1 MFKFISKTITP
12 LYFRGYLYLWIG
24 MVTVGIATMMQ
35 MTARGYLAYELTNS
49 ASKLT
54 YVNVAFAFPMLSLSL
69 FGGALSDRLDKQKII
84 QIGQFGAASL
94 GFLIAAIIFS
104 NYINWLHLLAV
115 SFVQGGIWA
124 FMVPSRHS
132 FIAELVP
139 RKNLNSAIALN
150 SAGFN
155 VSNLI
160 APAVSGLIYGLAG
173 PGVVYSIIGGL
184 ALTGVFFTF
193 IIKPEMRMGNDIR
206 GSNKSEKKE
215 ILAEIKI
222 GLIYIYHE
230 KLLFSLLIAS
240 LIFSLLAEPFR
251 FMLPIFVKD
260 IYLKGPEAMG
270 LLTTLMGLG
279 SVIGSIIIAG
289 IESNKR
295 GLIWIIGGFLT
306 GGCLLILSISDSYTI
321 SLIVMIFLGVSDSI
335 RRTLSMSIMMEKTRP
350 DLRGRVMSIY
360 MLNWGLIPL
369 GALPAGILAD
379 IIGAQST
386 IGILSILLL
395 VASALV
401 LITQKELRT
410 VN

>member
-24 MVTVGIATMMQ
+24 MVAVGIATMMQ

-104 NYINWLHLLAV
+104 NHINWLHLLAV

-124 FMVPSRHS
+124 FMVPSRHA

-160 APAVSGLIYGLAG
+160 APAVAGLIYGLAG

-193 IIKPEMRMGNDIR
+193 IIKPEMRMGNDILD
-206 GSNKSEKKE
+206 SNKSEKKE

-222 GLIYIYHE
+222 GLIYIYNE

-279 SVIGSIIIAG
+279 SVIASIIIAG

-321 SLIVMIFLGVSDSI
+321 SLIVMIFLGIADSI

>member
-1 MFKFISKTITP
+1 MFNFMSKTITP
-12 LYFRGYLYLWIG
+12 LYFKGYLYLWIG
-24 MVTVGIATMMQ
+24 MVAVGIATMMQ

-84 QIGQFGAASL
+84 QTGQFAAA
-94 GFLIAAIIFS
+94 FLAFVISALIFLDH
-104 NYINWLHLLAV
+104 INWLHLLTV
-115 SFVQGGIWA
+115 SFIQGGIWA

-132 FIAELVP
+132 FIADLVP
-139 RKNLNSAIALN
+139 DKNLNSAIALN

-160 APAVSGLIYGLAG
+160 APAVAGLVYGLSG

-184 ALTGVFFTF
+184 ALMGVFFTF
-193 IIKPEMRMGNDIR
+193 IIKPEMRIIDEIPNT
-206 GSNKSEKKE
+206 NKSEKKE
-215 ILAEIKI
+215 IFTEIKI
-222 GLIYIYHE
+222 GLTYIYNE

-251 FMLPIFVKD
+251 FLLPIFVKD

-279 SVIGSIIIAG
+279 SVIASVIIAG
-289 IESNKR
+289 IDANKR
-295 GLIWIIGGFLT
+295 GLIWIIGGFIT
-306 GGCLLILSISDSYTI
+306 GGSLLTLAISDSYVI
-321 SLIVMIFLGVSDSI
+321 SMVVMIFMGASDSI

-350 DLRGRVMSIY
+350 DLRGRIMSIY

-369 GALPAGILAD
+369 GALPAGIVAD

-386 IGILSILLL
+386 IGILSILL
-395 VASALV
+395 VISSVVV
-401 LITQKELRT
+401 LITQKELRN

>member
-1 MFKFISKTITP
+1 MFNFISKTISP
-12 LYFRGYLYLWIG
+12 LYFKGYLYLWIG
-24 MVTVGIATMMQ
+24 MVAVGIATMMQ

-84 QIGQFGAASL
+84 QIGQFAAGSL
-94 GFLIAAIIFS
+94 GFLISALIFS
-104 NYINWLHLLAV
+104 NSINWLHLLAV

-124 FMVPSRHS
+124 FMVPSRHA

-139 RKNLNSAIALN
+139 GKNLNSAIALN

-193 IIKPEMRMGNDIR
+193 MIKPEMRISNDIP

-222 GLIYIYHE
+222 GLKYIYNE
-230 KLLFSLLIAS
+230 KLLFSLLMSS

-279 SVIGSIIIAG
+279 SVIASIIIAG

-321 SLIVMIFLGVSDSI
+321 SLIVMIFMGISDSI

-369 GALPAGILAD
+369 GALPAGIVAD

-401 LITQKELRT
+401 LITQKELRA

>member
-124 FMVPSRHS
+124 FMVPSRHA

-222 GLIYIYHE
+222 GLIYIYNE

>member
-1 MFKFISKTITP
+1 MFNFMSKTITP
-12 LYFRGYLYLWIG
+12 LYFKGYLYLWIG
-24 MVTVGIATMMQ
+24 MVAVGIATMMQ
-35 MTARGYLAYELTNS
+35 MTARGYLAYDLTNS

-84 QIGQFGAASL
+84 QTGQFAAA
-94 GFLIAAIIFS
+94 FLAFVISALIFS
-104 NYINWLHLLAV
+104 DHINWLHLLTV
-115 SFVQGGIWA
+115 SFIQGGIWA

-132 FIAELVP
+132 FIADLVP
-139 RKNLNSAIALN
+139 DKNLNSAIALN

-160 APAVSGLIYGLAG
+160 APAVAGLIYGLSG
-173 PGVVYSIIGGL
+173 PAVVYSIIGGL
-184 ALTGVFFTF
+184 ALMGVFFTF
-193 IIKPEMRMGNDIR
+193 IIKPEMRIIDEIPNT
-206 GSNKSEKKE
+206 NKSEKKE
-215 ILAEIKI
+215 IFAEIKI
-222 GLIYIYHE
+222 GLTYIYNE

-251 FMLPIFVKD
+251 FLLPIFVKD

-279 SVIGSIIIAG
+279 SVIASVIIAG
-289 IESNKR
+289 IDANKR
-295 GLIWIIGGFLT
+295 GLIWIIGGFITAGSLLT
-306 GGCLLILSISDSYTI
+306 LAISDSYVI
-321 SLIVMIFLGVSDSI
+321 SMVVMIFMGASDSI

-350 DLRGRVMSIY
+350 DLRGRIMSIY

-369 GALPAGILAD
+369 GALPAGIVAD

-386 IGILSILLL
+386 IGILSILL
-395 VASALV
+395 VISSVVV
-401 LITQKELRT
+401 LITQKELRN

>member
-1 MFKFISKTITP
+1 MFNFMSKTITP

-24 MVTVGIATMMQ
+24 MVAVGIATMMQ

-84 QIGQFGAASL
+84 QIGQFSAA
-94 GFLIAAIIFS
+94 FLAFIIAALIFS
-104 NYINWLHLLAV
+104 DYINWLHLLTV

-139 RKNLNSAIALN
+139 GKNLNSAIALN

-160 APAVSGLIYGLAG
+160 APAVAGLIYGLAG
-173 PGVVYSIIGGL
+173 PGYVYTIIGGL
-184 ALTGVFFTF
+184 ALIGVFFTF
-193 IIKPEMRMGNDIR
+193 IIKPEMRQSNDIPD
-206 GSNKSEKKE
+206 NNQSEKKE
-215 ILAEIKI
+215 ILSEIKI
-222 GLIYIYHE
+222 GLIYIYNE
-230 KLLFSLLIAS
+230 KLLFSLLIAP

-251 FMLPIFVKD
+251 FLLPIFVKD
-260 IYLKGPEAMG
+260 IYLRGPEAMG

-279 SVIGSIIIAG
+279 SVIASIIIAG
-289 IESNKR
+289 IDANKR
-295 GLIWIIGGFLT
+295 GLIWIIGGFIT
-306 GGCLLILSISDSYTI
+306 GGCLLALAISDSYVI
-321 SLIVMIFLGVSDSI
+321 SMIVMVFMGASDSI

-350 DLRGRVMSIY
+350 DLRGRIMSIY

-369 GALPAGILAD
+369 GALPAGIVAD

-395 VASALV
+395 ISSALV

>member
-24 MVTVGIATMMQ
+24 MVAVGIATMMQ

-124 FMVPSRHS
+124 FMVPSRHA

-160 APAVSGLIYGLAG
+160 APAVAGLIYGLAG

-193 IIKPEMRMGNDIR
+193 IIKPEMRMGNDILD
-206 GSNKSEKKE
+206 SNKSEKKE

-222 GLIYIYHE
+222 GLIYIYNE

-279 SVIGSIIIAG
+279 SVIASIIIAG

-321 SLIVMIFLGVSDSI
+321 SLIVMIFLGIADSI

>member
-1 MFKFISKTITP
+1 MFNFMSKTITP
-12 LYFRGYLYLWIG
+12 LYFKGYLYLWIG
-24 MVTVGIATMMQ
+24 MVAVGIATMMQ
-35 MTARGYLAYELTNS
+35 MTARGYLAYDLTNS

-84 QIGQFGAASL
+84 QTGQFAAA
-94 GFLIAAIIFS
+94 FLAFVISALIFS
-104 NYINWLHLLAV
+104 DHINWLHLLTV
-115 SFVQGGIWA
+115 SFIQGGIWA

-132 FIAELVP
+132 FIADLVP
-139 RKNLNSAIALN
+139 DKNLNSAIALN

-160 APAVSGLIYGLAG
+160 APAVAGLIYGLSG
-173 PGVVYSIIGGL
+173 PAVVYSIIGGL
-184 ALTGVFFTF
+184 ALMGVFFTF
-193 IIKPEMRMGNDIR
+193 IIKPEMRIIDEIPNT
-206 GSNKSEKKE
+206 NKSEKKE
-215 ILAEIKI
+215 IFAEIKI
-222 GLIYIYHE
+222 GLTYIYNE

-251 FMLPIFVKD
+251 FLLPIFVKD

-279 SVIGSIIIAG
+279 SVIASVIIAG
-289 IESNKR
+289 IDANKR
-295 GLIWIIGGFLT
+295 GLIWIIGGFITAGSLLT
-306 GGCLLILSISDSYTI
+306 LAISDSYVI
-321 SLIVMIFLGVSDSI
+321 SMVVMIFMGASDSI

-350 DLRGRVMSIY
+350 DLRGRIMSIY

-369 GALPAGILAD
+369 GALPAGIVAD

-386 IGILSILLL
+386 IGILSILLVISSL
-395 VASALV
+395 VV
-401 LITQKELRT
+401 LITQKELRN

>member
-1 MFKFISKTITP
+1 MFNFMSKTITP
-12 LYFRGYLYLWIG
+12 LYFKGYLYLWIG
-24 MVTVGIATMMQ
+24 MVAVGIATMMQ

-84 QIGQFGAASL
+84 QTGQFAAA
-94 GFLIAAIIFS
+94 FLAFVISALIFS
-104 NYINWLHLLAV
+104 DHINWLHLLTV
-115 SFVQGGIWA
+115 SFIQGGIWA

-132 FIAELVP
+132 FIADLVP
-139 RKNLNSAIALN
+139 DKNLNSAIALN

-160 APAVSGLIYGLAG
+160 APAVAGLIYGLSG
-173 PGVVYSIIGGL
+173 PAVVYSIIGGL
-184 ALTGVFFTF
+184 ALMGVFFTF
-193 IIKPEMRMGNDIR
+193 IIKPEMRIIDEIPNT
-206 GSNKSEKKE
+206 NKSEKKE
-215 ILAEIKI
+215 IFAEIKI
-222 GLIYIYHE
+222 GLKYIYKE

-240 LIFSLLAEPFR
+240 LIFSLLAAPFR
-251 FMLPIFVKD
+251 LLLPIFVKD
-260 IYLKGPEAMG
+260 IYFKRPEAMG

-279 SVIGSIIIAG
+279 SVIASVIIAG
-289 IESNKR
+289 IDANKR
-295 GLIWIIGGFLT
+295 GLIWIIGGFIT
-306 GGCLLILSISDSYTI
+306 GGSLLTLAISDSYVI
-321 SLIVMIFLGVSDSI
+321 SMVVMIFMGASDSI

-350 DLRGRVMSIY
+350 DLRGRIMSIY

-369 GALPAGILAD
+369 GALPAGIVAD

-386 IGILSILLL
+386 IGILSILL
-395 VASALV
+395 VISSVVV
-401 LITQKELRT
+401 LITQKELRN

>member
-1 MFKFISKTITP
+1 MFNFMSKTITP
-12 LYFRGYLYLWIG
+12 LYFKGYLYLWIG
-24 MVTVGIATMMQ
+24 MVAVGIATMMQ

-84 QIGQFGAASL
+84 QTGQFAAA
-94 GFLIAAIIFS
+94 FLAFVISALIFS
-104 NYINWLHLLAV
+104 DHINWLHLLTV
-115 SFVQGGIWA
+115 SFIQGGIWA
-124 FMVPSRHS
+124 FIVPSRHS
-132 FIAELVP
+132 FIADLVP
-139 RKNLNSAIALN
+139 DKNLNSAIALN

-155 VSNLI
+155 VSNLL
-160 APAVSGLIYGLAG
+160 APAVAGLVYWLSG

-184 ALTGVFFTF
+184 ALMGVFFTF
-193 IIKPEMRMGNDIR
+193 IIKPEMRIIDEIPNT
-206 GSNKSEKKE
+206 NKSEKKE
-215 ILAEIKI
+215 IFAEIKI
-222 GLIYIYHE
+222 GLTYIFNE

-251 FMLPIFVKD
+251 FLLPIFVKD

-279 SVIGSIIIAG
+279 SVIASVIIAG
-289 IESNKR
+289 IDANKR
-295 GLIWIIGGFLT
+295 GLIWIIGGFIT
-306 GGCLLILSISDSYTI
+306 GGSLLTLAISDSYVI
-321 SLIVMIFLGVSDSI
+321 SMVVMIFMGASDSI

-350 DLRGRVMSIY
+350 DLRGRIMSIY

-369 GALPAGILAD
+369 GALPAGIVAD

-386 IGILSILLL
+386 IGILSILL
-395 VASALV
+395 VISSAVV
-401 LITQKELRT
+401 LITQKELRN

>member
-1 MFKFISKTITP
+1 MFNFMSKTITP

-24 MVTVGIATMMQ
+24 MVAVGIATMMQ

-84 QIGQFGAASL
+84 QIGQFFAA
-94 GFLIAAIIFS
+94 FLAFIIAALIFS
-104 NYINWLHLLAV
+104 DYINWLHLLTV

-139 RKNLNSAIALN
+139 GKNLNSAIALN

-160 APAVSGLIYGLAG
+160 APAVAGLIYGLAG
-173 PGVVYSIIGGL
+173 PGYVYTIIGGL
-184 ALTGVFFTF
+184 ALIGVFFTF
-193 IIKPEMRMGNDIR
+193 IIKSEMRQSNDIPD
-206 GSNKSEKKE
+206 NNQSEKKE
-215 ILAEIKI
+215 ILSEIKI
-222 GLIYIYHE
+222 GLIYMYNE

-251 FMLPIFVKD
+251 FLLPIFVKD
-260 IYLKGPEAMG
+260 IYFKGPEAMG

-279 SVIGSIIIAG
+279 SVIASIIIAG
-289 IESNKR
+289 IDANKR
-295 GLIWIIGGFLT
+295 GFIWIIGGFIT
-306 GGCLLILSISDSYTI
+306 GGCLLTLAISDSYTV
-321 SLIVMIFLGVSDSI
+321 SLIVMIFMGASDSI

-369 GALPAGILAD
+369 GALPAGIVAD
-379 IIGAQST
+379 IIGAQGT

-395 VASALV
+395 ISSAIV
-401 LITQKELRT
+401 LITQKELRN

>member
-1 MFKFISKTITP
+1 MFNFMSKTITP
-12 LYFRGYLYLWIG
+12 LYFKGYLYLWIG
-24 MVTVGIATMMQ
+24 MVAVGIATMMQ

-84 QIGQFGAASL
+84 QTGQFAAA
-94 GFLIAAIIFS
+94 FLAFVISALIFLDH
-104 NYINWLHLLAV
+104 INWLHLLTV
-115 SFVQGGIWA
+115 SFIQGGIWA

-132 FIAELVP
+132 FIADLVP
-139 RKNLNSAIALN
+139 DKNLNSAIALN

-160 APAVSGLIYGLAG
+160 APAVAGLVYGLSG

-184 ALTGVFFTF
+184 ALMGVFFTF
-193 IIKPEMRMGNDIR
+193 IIKPEMRIIDEIPNT
-206 GSNKSEKKE
+206 NKSEKKE
-215 ILAEIKI
+215 IFAEIKI
-222 GLIYIYHE
+222 GLTYIYNE

-251 FMLPIFVKD
+251 FLLPIFVKD
-260 IYLKGPEAMG
+260 IYFKGPEAMG

-279 SVIGSIIIAG
+279 SVIASVIIAG
-289 IESNKR
+289 IDANKR
-295 GLIWIIGGFLT
+295 GLIWIIGGFIT
-306 GGCLLILSISDSYTI
+306 GGSLLTLAISDSYVI
-321 SLIVMIFLGVSDSI
+321 SMVVMIFMGASDSI

-350 DLRGRVMSIY
+350 DLRGRIMSIY

-369 GALPAGILAD
+369 GALPAGIVAD

-386 IGILSILLL
+386 IGILSILL
-395 VASALV
+395 VISSVVV
-401 LITQKELRT
+401 LITQKELRN

>member
-1 MFKFISKTITP
+1 MFNFMSKTITP
-12 LYFRGYLYLWIG
+12 LYFKGYLYLWIG
-24 MVTVGIATMMQ
+24 MVAVGIATMMQ

-84 QIGQFGAASL
+84 QTGQFAAA
-94 GFLIAAIIFS
+94 FLAFVISALIFLDH
-104 NYINWLHLLAV
+104 INWLHLLTV
-115 SFVQGGIWA
+115 SFIQGGIWA

-132 FIAELVP
+132 FIADLVP
-139 RKNLNSAIALN
+139 DKNLNSAIALN

-160 APAVSGLIYGLAG
+160 APAVAGLVYGLSG

-184 ALTGVFFTF
+184 ALMGVFFTF
-193 IIKPEMRMGNDIR
+193 IIKPEMRIIDEIPNT
-206 GSNKSEKKE
+206 NKSEKKE
-215 ILAEIKI
+215 IFAEIKI
-222 GLIYIYHE
+222 GLKYIYKE

-251 FMLPIFVKD
+251 FLLPIFVKD

-279 SVIGSIIIAG
+279 SVIASVIIAG
-289 IESNKR
+289 IDANKR
-295 GLIWIIGGFLT
+295 GLIWIIGGFIT
-306 GGCLLILSISDSYTI
+306 GGSLLTLAISDSYVI
-321 SLIVMIFLGVSDSI
+321 SMVVMIFMGASDSI

-350 DLRGRVMSIY
+350 DLRGRIMSIY

-369 GALPAGILAD
+369 GALPAGIVAD

-386 IGILSILLL
+386 IGILSILL
-395 VASALV
+395 VISSVVV
-401 LITQKELRT
+401 LITQKELRN

>member
-124 FMVPSRHS
+124 FMVPSRHA

-222 GLIYIYHE
+222 GLIYIYNE

-279 SVIGSIIIAG
+279 SVIASIIIAG

>member
-124 FMVPSRHS
+124 FMVPSRHA

-222 GLIYIYHE
+222 GLIYIYNE

-279 SVIGSIIIAG
+279 SVIASIIIAG

-321 SLIVMIFLGVSDSI
+321 SLIVMIFLGISDSI

>member
-1 MFKFISKTITP
+1 MFNFMSKTITP
-12 LYFRGYLYLWIG
+12 LYFKGYLYLWIG
-24 MVTVGIATMMQ
+24 MVAVGIATMMQ
-35 MTARGYLAYELTNS
+35 MTARGYLAYDLTNS

-84 QIGQFGAASL
+84 QTGQFAAA
-94 GFLIAAIIFS
+94 FLAFVISALIFLDH
-104 NYINWLHLLAV
+104 INWLHLLTV
-115 SFVQGGIWA
+115 SFIQGGIWA

-132 FIAELVP
+132 FIADLVP
-139 RKNLNSAIALN
+139 DKNLNSAIALN

-160 APAVSGLIYGLAG
+160 APAVAGLVYGLSG

-184 ALTGVFFTF
+184 ALMGVFFTF
-193 IIKPEMRMGNDIR
+193 IIKPEMRIIDEIPNT
-206 GSNKSEKKE
+206 NKSEKKE
-215 ILAEIKI
+215 IFAEIKI
-222 GLIYIYHE
+222 GLTYIYNE

-251 FMLPIFVKD
+251 FLLPIFVKD

-279 SVIGSIIIAG
+279 SVIASVIIAG
-289 IESNKR
+289 IDANKR
-295 GLIWIIGGFLT
+295 GLIWIIGGFIT
-306 GGCLLILSISDSYTI
+306 GGSLLTLAISDSYVI
-321 SLIVMIFLGVSDSI
+321 SMVVMILMGGSDSI

-350 DLRGRVMSIY
+350 DLRGRIMSIY

-369 GALPAGILAD
+369 GALPAGIVAD

-386 IGILSILLL
+386 IGILSILL
-395 VASALV
+395 VISSVVV
-401 LITQKELRT
+401 LITQKELRN

>member
-1 MFKFISKTITP
+1 MSKTITP
-12 LYFRGYLYLWIG
+12 LYFKGYLYLWIG
-24 MVTVGIATMMQ
+24 MVAVGIATMMQ

-84 QIGQFGAASL
+84 QTGQFAAA
-94 GFLIAAIIFS
+94 FLAFVISALIFS
-104 NYINWLHLLAV
+104 DHINWLHLLTV
-115 SFVQGGIWA
+115 SFIQGGIWA

-132 FIAELVP
+132 FIADLVP
-139 RKNLNSAIALN
+139 DKNLNSAIALN

-160 APAVSGLIYGLAG
+160 APAVAGLIYGLSG
-173 PGVVYSIIGGL
+173 PAVVYSIIGGL
-184 ALTGVFFTF
+184 ALMGVFFTF
-193 IIKPEMRMGNDIR
+193 IIKPEMRIIDEIPNT
-206 GSNKSEKKE
+206 NKSEKKE
-215 ILAEIKI
+215 IFAEIKI
-222 GLIYIYHE
+222 GLTYIYNE

-251 FMLPIFVKD
+251 FLLPIFVKD

-279 SVIGSIIIAG
+279 SVIASVIIAG
-289 IESNKR
+289 IDANKR
-295 GLIWIIGGFLT
+295 GLIWIIGGFITAGSLLT
-306 GGCLLILSISDSYTI
+306 LAISDSYVI
-321 SLIVMIFLGVSDSI
+321 SMVVMIFMGASDSI

-350 DLRGRVMSIY
+350 DLRGRIMSIY

-369 GALPAGILAD
+369 GALPAGIVAD

-386 IGILSILLL
+386 IGILSILL
-395 VASALV
+395 VISSVVV
-401 LITQKELRT
+401 LITQKELRN

>member
-1 MFKFISKTITP
+1 MFNFMSKTITP
-12 LYFRGYLYLWIG
+12 LYFKGYLYLWIG
-24 MVTVGIATMMQ
+24 MVAVGIATMMQ
-35 MTARGYLAYELTNS
+35 MTARGYLAYDLTNS

-84 QIGQFGAASL
+84 QTGQFAAA
-94 GFLIAAIIFS
+94 FLAFVISALIFLDH
-104 NYINWLHLLAV
+104 INWLHLLTV
-115 SFVQGGIWA
+115 SFIQGGIWA

-132 FIAELVP
+132 FIADLVP
-139 RKNLNSAIALN
+139 DKNLNSAIALN

-160 APAVSGLIYGLAG
+160 APAVAGLIYGLSG
-173 PGVVYSIIGGL
+173 PAVVYSIIGGL
-184 ALTGVFFTF
+184 ALMGVFFTF
-193 IIKPEMRMGNDIR
+193 IIKPEMRIIDEIPNT
-206 GSNKSEKKE
+206 NKSEKKE
-215 ILAEIKI
+215 IFAEIKI
-222 GLIYIYHE
+222 GLTYIFNE

-251 FMLPIFVKD
+251 FLLPIFVKD

-279 SVIGSIIIAG
+279 SVIASVIIAG
-289 IESNKR
+289 IDANKR
-295 GLIWIIGGFLT
+295 GLIWIIGGFIT
-306 GGCLLILSISDSYTI
+306 GGSLLTLAISDSYVI
-321 SLIVMIFLGVSDSI
+321 SMVVMIFMGASDSI

-350 DLRGRVMSIY
+350 DLRGRIMSIY

-369 GALPAGILAD
+369 GALPAGIVAD

-386 IGILSILLL
+386 IGILSILL
-395 VASALV
+395 VISSVVV
-401 LITQKELRT
+401 LITQKELRN

>member
-1 MFKFISKTITP
+1 MFNFMSKTITP
-12 LYFRGYLYLWIG
+12 LYFKGYLYLWIG
-24 MVTVGIATMMQ
+24 MVAVGIATMMQ

-54 YVNVAFAFPMLSLSL
+54 YVNVAFAFPMLSL

-84 QIGQFGAASL
+84 QTGQFAAA
-94 GFLIAAIIFS
+94 FLAFVISALIFS
-104 NYINWLHLLAV
+104 DHINWLHLLTV
-115 SFVQGGIWA
+115 SFIQGGIWA

-132 FIAELVP
+132 FIADLVP
-139 RKNLNSAIALN
+139 DKNLNSAIALN

-160 APAVSGLIYGLAG
+160 APAVAGLIYGLSG
-173 PGVVYSIIGGL
+173 PAVVYSIIGGL
-184 ALTGVFFTF
+184 ALMGVFFTF
-193 IIKPEMRMGNDIR
+193 IIKPEMRIIDEIPNT
-206 GSNKSEKKE
+206 NKSEKKE
-215 ILAEIKI
+215 IFAEIKI
-222 GLIYIYHE
+222 GLKYIYKE

-251 FMLPIFVKD
+251 FLLPIFVKD
-260 IYLKGPEAMG
+260 IYFKGPEAMG

-279 SVIGSIIIAG
+279 SVIASVIIAG
-289 IESNKR
+289 IDANKR
-295 GLIWIIGGFLT
+295 GLIWIIGGFIT
-306 GGCLLILSISDSYTI
+306 GGSLLTLAISDSYVI
-321 SLIVMIFLGVSDSI
+321 SMVVMIFMGASDSI

-350 DLRGRVMSIY
+350 DLRGRIMSIY

-369 GALPAGILAD
+369 GALPAGIVAD

-386 IGILSILLL
+386 IGILSILL
-395 VASALV
+395 VISSVVV
-401 LITQKELRT
+401 LITQKELRN

>member
-1 MFKFISKTITP
+1 MCI
-12 LYFRGYLYLWIG
+12 RDRG
-24 MVTVGIATMMQ
+24 MVAVGIATMMQ
-35 MTARGYLAYELTNS
+35 MTARGYLAYDLTNS

-84 QIGQFGAASL
+84 QTGQFAAA
-94 GFLIAAIIFS
+94 FLAFVISALIFS
-104 NYINWLHLLAV
+104 DHINWLHLLTV
-115 SFVQGGIWA
+115 SFIQGGIWA

-132 FIAELVP
+132 FIADLVP
-139 RKNLNSAIALN
+139 DKNLNSAIALN

-160 APAVSGLIYGLAG
+160 APAVAGLIYGLSG
-173 PGVVYSIIGGL
+173 PAVVYSIIGGL
-184 ALTGVFFTF
+184 ALMGVFFTF
-193 IIKPEMRMGNDIR
+193 IIKPEMRIIDEIPNT
-206 GSNKSEKKE
+206 NKSEKKE
-215 ILAEIKI
+215 IFAEIKI
-222 GLIYIYHE
+222 GLTYIYNE

-251 FMLPIFVKD
+251 FLLPIFVKD

-279 SVIGSIIIAG
+279 SVIASVIIAG
-289 IESNKR
+289 IDANKR
-295 GLIWIIGGFLT
+295 GLIWIIGGFIT
-306 GGCLLILSISDSYTI
+306 GGSLLTLAISDSYVI
-321 SLIVMIFLGVSDSI
+321 SMVVMIFMGASDSI

-350 DLRGRVMSIY
+350 DLRGRIMSIY

-369 GALPAGILAD
+369 GALPAGIVAD
-379 IIGAQST
+379 NLGAQST
-386 IGILSILLL
+386 IGILSILL
-395 VASALV
+395 VISSVVV
-401 LITQKELRT
+401 LITQKELRN

>member
-124 FMVPSRHS
+124 FMVPSRHA

-155 VSNLI
+155 VFLSRSLSFLI
-160 APAVSGLIYGLAG
+160 
-173 PGVVYSIIGGL
+173 
-184 ALTGVFFTF
+184 
-193 IIKPEMRMGNDIR
+193 
-206 GSNKSEKKE
+206 
-215 ILAEIKI
+215 
-222 GLIYIYHE
+222 
-230 KLLFSLLIAS
+230 
-240 LIFSLLAEPFR
+240 
-251 FMLPIFVKD
+251 
-260 IYLKGPEAMG
+260 
-270 LLTTLMGLG
+270 
-279 SVIGSIIIAG
+279 
-289 IESNKR
+289 
-295 GLIWIIGGFLT
+295 
-306 GGCLLILSISDSYTI
+306 
-321 SLIVMIFLGVSDSI
+321 
-335 RRTLSMSIMMEKTRP
+335 
-350 DLRGRVMSIY
+350 
-360 MLNWGLIPL
+360 
-369 GALPAGILAD
+369 
-379 IIGAQST
+379 
-386 IGILSILLL
+386 
-395 VASALV
+395 
-401 LITQKELRT
+401 
-410 VN
+410 

>member
-1 MFKFISKTITP
+1 MFNFMSKTITP
-12 LYFRGYLYLWIG
+12 LYFKGYLYLWIG
-24 MVTVGIATMMQ
+24 MVAVGIATMMQ
-35 MTARGYLAYELTNS
+35 MTARGYLAYDLTNS

-54 YVNVAFAFPMLSLSL
+54 YVNVAFAFPMLYLSL

-84 QIGQFGAASL
+84 QTGQFAAA
-94 GFLIAAIIFS
+94 FLAFVISALIFS
-104 NYINWLHLLAV
+104 DYINWLHLLTV
-115 SFVQGGIWA
+115 SFIQGGIWA

-132 FIAELVP
+132 FIADLVP
-139 RKNLNSAIALN
+139 DKNLNSAIALN

-160 APAVSGLIYGLAG
+160 APAVAGLVYGLSG

-184 ALTGVFFTF
+184 ALMGVFFTF
-193 IIKPEMRMGNDIR
+193 IIKPEMRIIDEIPNT
-206 GSNKSEKKE
+206 NKSEKKE
-215 ILAEIKI
+215 IFAEIKI
-222 GLIYIYHE
+222 GLKYIYKE

-251 FMLPIFVKD
+251 FLLPIFVKD

-279 SVIGSIIIAG
+279 SVIASVIIAG
-289 IESNKR
+289 IDANKR
-295 GLIWIIGGFLT
+295 GLIWIIGGFITAGSLLT
-306 GGCLLILSISDSYTI
+306 LAISDSYVI
-321 SLIVMIFLGVSDSI
+321 SMVVMIFMGASDSI

-350 DLRGRVMSIY
+350 DLRGRIMSIY

-369 GALPAGILAD
+369 GALPAGIVAD

-386 IGILSILLL
+386 IGILSILL
-395 VASALV
+395 VISSVVV
-401 LITQKELRT
+401 LITQKELRN

>member
-124 FMVPSRHS
+124 FMVPSRHA

-222 GLIYIYHE
+222 GLIYIYNE

-306 GGCLLILSISDSYTI
+306 GGCLLILSISDSYAI
-321 SLIVMIFLGVSDSI
+321 SLIVMIFLGISDSI

>member
-1 MFKFISKTITP
+1 MFNFMSKTITP
-12 LYFRGYLYLWIG
+12 LYFKGYLYLWIG
-24 MVTVGIATMMQ
+24 MVAVGIATMMQ
-35 MTARGYLAYELTNS
+35 MTARGYLAYDLTNS

-84 QIGQFGAASL
+84 QTGQFAAA
-94 GFLIAAIIFS
+94 FLAFVISALIFLDH
-104 NYINWLHLLAV
+104 INWLHLLTV
-115 SFVQGGIWA
+115 SFIQGGIWA

-132 FIAELVP
+132 FIADLVP
-139 RKNLNSAIALN
+139 DKNLNSAIALN

-160 APAVSGLIYGLAG
+160 APAVAGLVYGLSG

-184 ALTGVFFTF
+184 ALMGVFFTF
-193 IIKPEMRMGNDIR
+193 IIKPEMRIIDEIPNT
-206 GSNKSEKKE
+206 NKSEKKE
-215 ILAEIKI
+215 IFAEIKI
-222 GLIYIYHE
+222 GLTYIYNE

-251 FMLPIFVKD
+251 FLLPIFVKD

-279 SVIGSIIIAG
+279 SVIASVIIAG
-289 IESNKR
+289 IDANKR
-295 GLIWIIGGFLT
+295 GLIWIIGGFIT
-306 GGCLLILSISDSYTI
+306 GGSLLTLAISDSYVI
-321 SLIVMIFLGVSDSI
+321 SMVVMIFMGASDSI

-350 DLRGRVMSIY
+350 DLRGRIMSIY

-369 GALPAGILAD
+369 GALPAGIVAD

-386 IGILSILLL
+386 IGILSILL
-395 VASALV
+395 VISSVVV
-401 LITQKELRT
+401 LITQKELRN

>member
-1 MFKFISKTITP
+1 
-12 LYFRGYLYLWIG
+12 

-124 FMVPSRHS
+124 FMVPSRHA

-222 GLIYIYHE
+222 GLIYIYNE

>member
-1 MFKFISKTITP
+1 MFNFMSKTITP
-12 LYFRGYLYLWIG
+12 LYFKGYLYLWIG
-24 MVTVGIATMMQ
+24 MVAGGIATMLQ
-35 MTARGYLAYELTNS
+35 MTARGYLAYDLTNS

-84 QIGQFGAASL
+84 QTGQFAAA
-94 GFLIAAIIFS
+94 FLAFVISALIFLDHII
-104 NYINWLHLLAV
+104 WLHLLSV
-115 SFVQGGIWA
+115 SFIQGGIWA

-132 FIAELVP
+132 FIADLVP
-139 RKNLNSAIALN
+139 DKNLNSAIALN

-160 APAVSGLIYGLAG
+160 APAVAGLIYGLSG
-173 PGVVYSIIGGL
+173 PAVVYSIIGGL
-184 ALTGVFFTF
+184 ALMGVFFTF
-193 IIKPEMRMGNDIR
+193 IIKPEMRIIDEIPNT
-206 GSNKSEKKE
+206 NKSEKKE
-215 ILAEIKI
+215 IFAEIKI
-222 GLIYIYHE
+222 GLTYIYNE

-251 FMLPIFVKD
+251 FLLPIFVKD

-270 LLTTLMGLG
+270 LLTTFMGLG
-279 SVIGSIIIAG
+279 SVIASLIIAG
-289 IESNKR
+289 IDANKR
-295 GLIWIIGGFLT
+295 GLIWIIGGFIT
-306 GGCLLILSISDSYTI
+306 GGSLLTLAISDSYVI
-321 SLIVMIFLGVSDSI
+321 SMVVMIFMGASDSI

-350 DLRGRVMSIY
+350 DLRGRIMSIY

-369 GALPAGILAD
+369 GALPAGIVAD

-386 IGILSILLL
+386 IGILSILL
-395 VASALV
+395 VISSAVV
-401 LITQKELRT
+401 LITQKELRN

>member
-1 MFKFISKTITP
+1 MFNFMSKTITP
-12 LYFRGYLYLWIG
+12 LYFKGYLYLWIG
-24 MVTVGIATMMQ
+24 MVAVGIATMMQ

-84 QIGQFGAASL
+84 QTGQFAAA
-94 GFLIAAIIFS
+94 FLAFVISALIFLDH
-104 NYINWLHLLAV
+104 INWLHLLTV
-115 SFVQGGIWA
+115 SFIQGGIWA

-132 FIAELVP
+132 FIADLVP
-139 RKNLNSAIALN
+139 DKNLNSAIALN

-160 APAVSGLIYGLAG
+160 APAVAGLIYGLSG
-173 PGVVYSIIGGL
+173 PAVVYSIIGGL
-184 ALTGVFFTF
+184 ALMGVFFTF
-193 IIKPEMRMGNDIR
+193 IIKPEMRIIDEIPNT
-206 GSNKSEKKE
+206 NKSEKKE
-215 ILAEIKI
+215 IFAEIKI
-222 GLIYIYHE
+222 GLTYIYNE

-251 FMLPIFVKD
+251 FLLPIFVKD

-279 SVIGSIIIAG
+279 SVIASVIIAG
-289 IESNKR
+289 IDANKR
-295 GLIWIIGGFLT
+295 GLIWIIGGFIT
-306 GGCLLILSISDSYTI
+306 GGSLLTLAISDSYVI
-321 SLIVMIFLGVSDSI
+321 SMVVMIFMGASDSI

-350 DLRGRVMSIY
+350 DLRGRIMSIY

-369 GALPAGILAD
+369 GALPAGIVAD

-386 IGILSILLL
+386 IGILSILL
-395 VASALV
+395 VISSVVV
-401 LITQKELRT
+401 LITQKELRN

>member
-1 MFKFISKTITP
+1 MFNFMSKTITP
-12 LYFRGYLYLWIG
+12 LYFKGYLYLWIG
-24 MVTVGIATMMQ
+24 MVAVGIATMMQ

-84 QIGQFGAASL
+84 QTGQFAAA
-94 GFLIAAIIFS
+94 FLAFVISALIFLDH
-104 NYINWLHLLAV
+104 INWLHLLTV
-115 SFVQGGIWA
+115 SFIQGGIWA

-132 FIAELVP
+132 FIADLVP
-139 RKNLNSAIALN
+139 DKNLNSAIALN

-160 APAVSGLIYGLAG
+160 APAVAGLIYGLSG
-173 PGVVYSIIGGL
+173 PAVVYSIIGGL
-184 ALTGVFFTF
+184 ALMGVFFTF
-193 IIKPEMRMGNDIR
+193 IIKPEMRIIDEIPNT
-206 GSNKSEKKE
+206 NKSEKKE
-215 ILAEIKI
+215 IFAEIKI
-222 GLIYIYHE
+222 GLTYIYNE

-251 FMLPIFVKD
+251 FLLPIFVKD

-270 LLTTLMGLG
+270 LLTTLMGVG
-279 SVIGSIIIAG
+279 SVIASVIIAG
-289 IESNKR
+289 IDANKR
-295 GLIWIIGGFLT
+295 GLIWIIGGFIT
-306 GGCLLILSISDSYTI
+306 GGSLLTLAISDSYVI
-321 SLIVMIFLGVSDSI
+321 SMVVMIFMGASDSI

-350 DLRGRVMSIY
+350 DLRGRIMSIY

-369 GALPAGILAD
+369 GALPAGIVAD

-386 IGILSILLL
+386 IGILSILL
-395 VASALV
+395 VISSVVV
-401 LITQKELRT
+401 LITQKELRN

>member
-124 FMVPSRHS
+124 FMVPSRHA

-222 GLIYIYHE
+222 GLIYIYNE

-279 SVIGSIIIAG
+279 SVIASINIAG

>member
-124 FMVPSRHS
+124 FMVPSRHA

-222 GLIYIYHE
+222 GLIYIYNE

-369 GALPAGILAD
+369 GALPSGILAD

>member
-1 MFKFISKTITP
+1 MFNFMSKTITP
-12 LYFRGYLYLWIG
+12 LYFKGYLYLWIG
-24 MVTVGIATMMQ
+24 MVAVGIATMMQ
-35 MTARGYLAYELTNS
+35 MTARGYLAHDLTNS

-84 QIGQFGAASL
+84 QTGQFAAA
-94 GFLIAAIIFS
+94 FLAFVISALIFS
-104 NYINWLHLLAV
+104 DHINWLHLLTV
-115 SFVQGGIWA
+115 SFIQGGIWA

-132 FIAELVP
+132 FIADLVP
-139 RKNLNSAIALN
+139 DKNLNSAIALN

-160 APAVSGLIYGLAG
+160 APAVAGLIYGLSG
-173 PGVVYSIIGGL
+173 PAVVYSIIGGL
-184 ALTGVFFTF
+184 ALMGVFFTF
-193 IIKPEMRMGNDIR
+193 IIKPEMRIIDEIPNT
-206 GSNKSEKKE
+206 NKSEKKE
-215 ILAEIKI
+215 IFAEIKI
-222 GLIYIYHE
+222 GLTYIYNE

-251 FMLPIFVKD
+251 FLLPIFVKD

-279 SVIGSIIIAG
+279 SVIASVIIAG
-289 IESNKR
+289 IDANKR
-295 GLIWIIGGFLT
+295 GLIWIIGGFITAGSLLT
-306 GGCLLILSISDSYTI
+306 LAISDSYVI
-321 SLIVMIFLGVSDSI
+321 SMVVMIFMGASDSI

-350 DLRGRVMSIY
+350 DLRGRIMSIY
-360 MLNWGLIPL
+360 MLNWGLIHL
-369 GALPAGILAD
+369 GALPAGIVAD

-386 IGILSILLL
+386 IGILSILL
-395 VASALV
+395 VISSVVV
-401 LITQKELRT
+401 LITQKELRN

>member
-1 MFKFISKTITP
+1 MFNFMSKTITP
-12 LYFRGYLYLWIG
+12 LYFKGYLYLWIG
-24 MVTVGIATMMQ
+24 MVAVGIATMMQ

-84 QIGQFGAASL
+84 QTGQFAAA
-94 GFLIAAIIFS
+94 FLAFVISALIFS
-104 NYINWLHLLAV
+104 DHINWLHLLTV
-115 SFVQGGIWA
+115 SFIQGGIWA

-132 FIAELVP
+132 FIADLVP
-139 RKNLNSAIALN
+139 DKNLNSAIALN

-160 APAVSGLIYGLAG
+160 APAVAGLIYWLSGHA
-173 PGVVYSIIGGL
+173 VVYCIIGGL
-184 ALTGVFFTF
+184 ALMCVFFNF
-193 IIKPEMRMGNDIR
+193 IIKPEMRIIDEIPNT
-206 GSNKSEKKE
+206 NKSEKKE
-215 ILAEIKI
+215 IFAEIKI
-222 GLIYIYHE
+222 GLTYIYNE

-251 FMLPIFVKD
+251 FLLPIFVKD

-279 SVIGSIIIAG
+279 SVIASVIIAG
-289 IESNKR
+289 IDANKR
-295 GLIWIIGGFLT
+295 GLIWIIGGFIT
-306 GGCLLILSISDSYTI
+306 GGSLLTLAISDSYVI
-321 SLIVMIFLGVSDSI
+321 SMVVMIFMGASDSI

-350 DLRGRVMSIY
+350 DLRGRIMSIY

-369 GALPAGILAD
+369 GALPAGIVAD

-386 IGILSILLL
+386 IGILSILL
-395 VASALV
+395 VISSVVV
-401 LITQKELRT
+401 LITQKELRN

>member
-1 MFKFISKTITP
+1 MFNFMSKTITP
-12 LYFRGYLYLWIG
+12 LYFKGYLYLWIG
-24 MVTVGIATMMQ
+24 MVAVGIATMMQ

-84 QIGQFGAASL
+84 QTGQFAAA
-94 GFLIAAIIFS
+94 FLAFVISALIFLDH
-104 NYINWLHLLAV
+104 INWLHLLTV
-115 SFVQGGIWA
+115 SFIQGGIWA

-132 FIAELVP
+132 FIADLVP
-139 RKNLNSAIALN
+139 DKNLNSAIALN

-160 APAVSGLIYGLAG
+160 APAVAGLIYGLSG
-173 PGVVYSIIGGL
+173 PAVVYSIIGGL
-184 ALTGVFFTF
+184 ALMGVFFTF
-193 IIKPEMRMGNDIR
+193 IIKPEMRIIDEIPNT
-206 GSNKSEKKE
+206 NKSEKKE
-215 ILAEIKI
+215 IFAEIKI
-222 GLIYIYHE
+222 GLKYIYKE

-251 FMLPIFVKD
+251 FLLPIFVKD
-260 IYLKGPEAMG
+260 IYFKGPEAMG

-279 SVIGSIIIAG
+279 SVIASVIIAG
-289 IESNKR
+289 IDANKR
-295 GLIWIIGGFLT
+295 GLIWIIGGFIT
-306 GGCLLILSISDSYTI
+306 GGSLLTLAISDSYVI
-321 SLIVMIFLGVSDSI
+321 SMVVMIFMGASDSI

-350 DLRGRVMSIY
+350 DLRGRIMSIY

-369 GALPAGILAD
+369 GALPAGIVAD

-386 IGILSILLL
+386 IGILSILL
-395 VASALV
+395 VISSVVV
-401 LITQKELRT
+401 LITQKELRN

>member
-1 MFKFISKTITP
+1 MFNFMSKTITP
-12 LYFRGYLYLWIG
+12 LYFKGYLYLWIG
-24 MVTVGIATMMQ
+24 MVAVGIATMMQ
-35 MTARGYLAYELTNS
+35 MTARGYLAYDLTNS

-84 QIGQFGAASL
+84 QTGQFAAA
-94 GFLIAAIIFS
+94 FLAFVISALIFLDH
-104 NYINWLHLLAV
+104 INWLHLLTV
-115 SFVQGGIWA
+115 SFIQGGIWA

-132 FIAELVP
+132 FIADLVP
-139 RKNLNSAIALN
+139 DKNLNSAIALN

-160 APAVSGLIYGLAG
+160 APAVAGLIYGLSG
-173 PGVVYSIIGGL
+173 PAVVYSIIGGL
-184 ALTGVFFTF
+184 ALMGVFFTF
-193 IIKPEMRMGNDIR
+193 IIKPEMRIIDEIPNT
-206 GSNKSEKKE
+206 NKSEKKE
-215 ILAEIKI
+215 IFAEIKI
-222 GLIYIYHE
+222 GLTYIYNE

-251 FMLPIFVKD
+251 FLLPIFVKD

-279 SVIGSIIIAG
+279 SVIASVIIAG
-289 IESNKR
+289 IDANKR
-295 GLIWIIGGFLT
+295 GLIWIIGGFITAGSLLT
-306 GGCLLILSISDSYTI
+306 LAISDSYVI
-321 SLIVMIFLGVSDSI
+321 SMVVMIFMGASDSI

-350 DLRGRVMSIY
+350 DLRGRIMSIY

-369 GALPAGILAD
+369 GALPAGIVAD

-386 IGILSILLL
+386 IGILSILL
-395 VASALV
+395 VISSALV
-401 LITQKELRT
+401 LITQKELRN

>member
-124 FMVPSRHS
+124 FMVPSRHA

-193 IIKPEMRMGNDIR
+193 IIKPEMRIGNDVR
-206 GSNKSEKKE
+206 GSDKSEKKE
-215 ILAEIKI
+215 IFAQIKI
-222 GLIYIYHE
+222 GLIYIYNE

-279 SVIGSIIIAG
+279 SVIASIIIAG

-321 SLIVMIFLGVSDSI
+321 SLIVMIFLGIADSI

>member
-1 MFKFISKTITP
+1 MFNFISKTISP
-12 LYFRGYLYLWIG
+12 LYFKGYLYLWIG
-24 MVTVGIATMMQ
+24 MVAVGIATMMQ

-84 QIGQFGAASL
+84 QIGQFAAGSL
-94 GFLIAAIIFS
+94 GFLISALIFS
-104 NYINWLHLLAV
+104 NSINWLHLLAV

-124 FMVPSRHS
+124 FMVPSRHA

-139 RKNLNSAIALN
+139 GKNLNSAIALN

-193 IIKPEMRMGNDIR
+193 MIKPEMRISNDIP

-222 GLIYIYHE
+222 GLKYIYNE
-230 KLLFSLLIAS
+230 KLLFSLLMSS

-279 SVIGSIIIAG
+279 SVIASIIIAG

-321 SLIVMIFLGVSDSI
+321 SLIVMIFMGASDSI

-369 GALPAGILAD
+369 GALPSGIVAD

-386 IGILSILLL
+386 VGILSILL
-395 VASALV
+395 VIASALV
-401 LITQKELRT
+401 LITQKELRA